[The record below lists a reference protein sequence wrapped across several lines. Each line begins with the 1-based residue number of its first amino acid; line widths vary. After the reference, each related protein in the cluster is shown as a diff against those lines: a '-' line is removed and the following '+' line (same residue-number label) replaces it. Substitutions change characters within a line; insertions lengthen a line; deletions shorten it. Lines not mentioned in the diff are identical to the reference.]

1 MMTYDFENVA
11 QSETQTTGNN
21 NNFEKAVSFLNI
33 SVQGKRIG
41 SIPLRKSKAAE
52 WALHNYL
59 LNNPDADIL
68 SVMDVQFNTAETKEV
83 TFDF

>member
-11 QSETQTTGNN
+11 ASETQTSGN

-41 SIPLRKSKAAE
+41 SIPLRKSKSAE
-52 WALHNYL
+52 WALHQYL
-59 LNNPDADIL
+59 SANPDADIA
-68 SVMDVQFNTAETKEV
+68 SVMSVQFNGAEQKEV
-83 TFDF
+83 VFDF